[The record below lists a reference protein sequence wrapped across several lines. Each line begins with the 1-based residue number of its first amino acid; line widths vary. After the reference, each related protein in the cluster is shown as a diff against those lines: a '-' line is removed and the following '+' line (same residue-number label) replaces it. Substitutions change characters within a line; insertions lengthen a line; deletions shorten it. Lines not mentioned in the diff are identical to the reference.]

1 MTEKRRAVVDTNTL
15 ISAILR
21 PGSTPSKAVA
31 RAFREGIVL
40 CSMDTRAELADVF
53 LRPKFERY
61 VPHNDR
67 AHYLS
72 RILARMELIPVDI
85 SISACRDPRDDK
97 FLELAVSG
105 NADVLITGDA
115 DLLALHPFQGI
126 FILVPADYLAL

>member
-15 ISAILR
+15 ISATLR
-21 PGSTPSKAVA
+21 PDSTPSRAVA
-31 RAFREGIVL
+31 RAFREGMVL

-61 VPHNDR
+61 VSHDDR

-72 RILARMELIPVDI
+72 RILTRMELITVEI

-97 FLELAVSG
+97 FLELAASG

-115 DLLALHPFQGI
+115 DLLVLHPFRGI
-126 FILVPADYLAL
+126 SILAPADYLAL